1 MEKNIVSDRV
11 FKTLDAKR
19 EKKKFESAFINLRPM
34 LGNFNWAEFLF
45 LIGGAQ
51 AGKSYAIVDFFI
63 SQFMEH
69 GTPFYWF
76 RLTEAQC
83 QVLLKNNAEKLID
96 PDIKRRY
103 NLEIVT
109 SGTNIYTTQYKE
121 KITKKKDGT
130 EEVKIV
136 EDKSKRKL
144 MARVIALST
153 FYKQK
158 GAGYFDKDYEGWYNI
173 GLDEFQPEANEKR
186 TFDIVYA
193 FVRSMENIVRNT
205 DGKRT
210 KARVRVIAAANLLE
224 EASDILCCFNFL
236 PEKFG
241 TFKLKSKRCVINY
254 IEPTEKYKEMR
265 KGSIADMLLPNSS
278 MYSNKQTI
286 DYTLVYKGRLNKP
299 TAVIKFSKDEKDWFT
314 IWDSKVICKY
324 NREKKPVIA
333 MKPYIDEVYMAEQ
346 QKNIVAIFDSRG
358 FLFRN
363 LITFKEFQTSLEL
376 LKPRQ

>member
-1 MEKNIVSDRV
+1 MSYLQKV
-11 FKTLDAKR
+11 KQ
-19 EKKKFESAFINLRPM
+19 KKFESAFINLRPL

-51 AGKSYAIVDFFI
+51 AGKSYAIVDFYINQFI
-63 SQFMEH
+63 KH

-76 RLTEAQC
+76 RLTDTQC
-83 QVLLKNNAEKLID
+83 EVLLKNNAEKLID

-103 NLEIVT
+103 NLNIATNGGNVYVT
-109 SGTNIYTTQYKE
+109 EYKE
-121 KITKKKDGT
+121 KITKHKDGT
-130 EEVKIV
+130 TSSKMV

-144 MARVIALST
+144 LARVIALST
-153 FYKQK
+153 FYKNK

-173 GLDEFQPEANEKR
+173 GMDEFQPEKNERR

-205 DGKRT
+205 DGKKT
-210 KARVRVIAAANLLE
+210 KARVRIIGAANLLE
-224 EASDILCCFNFL
+224 EASEILSCFEFI

-241 TFKLKSKRCVINY
+241 TYKLKSKRCVINY

-265 KGSIADMLLPNSS
+265 KGSIADILLPNAS
-278 MYSNKQTI
+278 MYSNKQKV
-286 DYTLVYKGRLNKP
+286 DYSLIYKGQLHRP
-299 TAVIKFSKDEKDWFT
+299 TTVIKFDKDEANWFT

-324 NREKKPVIA
+324 NKEKKPVIA
-333 MKPYIDEVYMAEQ
+333 MRPYIDEVYIPDSQA
-346 QKNIVAIFDSRG
+346 NIVALFDTRS

-363 LITFKEFQTSLEL
+363 LITFKQFQVQLAL
-376 LKPRQ
+376 LKPR